1 MNDASGWHVIVEPRA
16 ERGLDKLPLDDR
28 LRVRN
33 AIDSLATGLAG
44 RDVLKLRGKEN
55 EWRLRVGRWRI
66 RFRPDFKAHVLVVLT
81 VSPRSSAYRD

>member
-1 MNDASGWHVIVEPRA
+1 LN
-16 ERGLDKLPLDDR
+16 KLPLDDR

-33 AIDSLATGLAG
+33 AIDSLAAGLAG

-66 RFRPDFKAHVLVVLT
+66 RFRPDFKARVLVVLT

>member
-1 MNDASGWHVIVEPRA
+1 MNEASRWRVIVGPRA
-16 ERGLDKLPLDDR
+16 ARDLKKMPLDDR
-28 LRVRN
+28 LRVRD
-33 AIDSLATGLAG
+33 AIDSLAAGLAG
-44 RDVLKLRGKEN
+44 RDVQKLRGKEN